1 MTDMR
6 RAAIHRWLESETGF
20 QLQSLAIASADAS
33 FRRYWRATGRGGN
46 TAIVMDAPPDK
57 EDIAPY
63 LKVVGLLAP
72 LGIHVPQVRAVD
84 AAQGLVLMEDLGS
97 TVIPGRAPVRQ
108 RSGSPVRRCDAGAAR
123 PATAGRPLRRANSPP
138 YDAAALDREMA
149 LMPEWFLGRHLQYR
163 TNADEQALLARTTA
177 WLRDEVLRQP
187 VVFVHRD
194 YHSRNLMLLP
204 ANNPGV
210 IDFQDAVAGPVGYDL
225 VSLFKD
231 CYIRWP
237 RERVQG
243 WLRTYRQR
251 LKAADGG
258 ALLAGADETEFL
270 RWFDLAGLQRH
281 IKVLGIFARLCHRD
295 GKPGYLADLPLTLDY
310 VRDAAARYSETQPLA
325 RWLEDRVVAQLPL
338 ANKRALAP

>member
-6 RAAIHRWLESETGF
+6 RAAIHRWLESETGM

-33 FRRYWRATGRGGN
+33 FRRYWRATGRGGS

-63 LKVVGLLAP
+63 LKVVALLAP
-72 LGIHVPQVRAVD
+72 LGVHVPEVRAVD
-84 AAQGLVLMEDLGS
+84 AAQGFVLMEDLGS
-97 TVIPGRAPVRQ
+97 QSYLAALQ
-108 RSGSPVRRCDAGAAR
+108 SGSDPETLYGDALQALLALQLRGGVAAR
-123 PATAGRPLRRANSPP
+123 ELAP

-163 TNADEQALLARTTA
+163 MNADEQALLARTTA

-194 YHSRNLMLLP
+194 YHSRNLMRLP

-237 RERVQG
+237 RERVHG

-251 LKAADGG
+251 LNAADGG
-258 ALLAGADETEFL
+258 RLLAGADEREFL

-295 GKPGYLADLPLTLDY
+295 SKPGYLADLPLTLDY

-325 RWLEDRVVAQLPL
+325 RWLEDRMVAQLPL
-338 ANKRALAP
+338 ANKKALAP

>member
-33 FRRYWRATGRGGN
+33 FRRYWRATERGGN

-72 LGIHVPQVRAVD
+72 LGVHVPQVRAVD
-84 AAQGLVLMEDLGS
+84 AAQGFVLMEDLGS
-97 TVIPGRAPVRQ
+97 QSYLAALQ
-108 RSGSPVRRCDAGAAR
+108 SGSDPEALYGDAMQSLLALQLRGGVAAR
-123 PATAGRPLRRANSPP
+123 ELAP

-163 TNADEQALLARTTA
+163 MDADEQSLLARTTA

-251 LKAADGG
+251 LNAADGG
-258 ALLAGADETEFL
+258 RLLAGADEREFL

-295 GKPGYLADLPLTLDY
+295 SKPGYLADLPLTLDY

>member
-33 FRRYWRATGRGGN
+33 FRRYWRATERGGN

-72 LGIHVPQVRAVD
+72 LGVHVPQVRAVD
-84 AAQGLVLMEDLGS
+84 AAQGFVLMEDLGS
-97 TVIPGRAPVRQ
+97 QSYLAALQ
-108 RSGSPVRRCDAGAAR
+108 SGSDPEDLYGDAMQSLLALQLRGGAAAR
-123 PATAGRPLRRANSPP
+123 KLAP

-163 TNADEQALLARTTA
+163 MNADEQALLARTTA

-194 YHSRNLMLLP
+194 YHSRNLMRLP

-210 IDFQDAVAGPVGYDL
+210 IDFQDAVAGPVAYDL

-231 CYIRWP
+231 CYIRWS

-243 WLRTYRQR
+243 WLRSYRQR

-258 ALLAGADETEFL
+258 ALLAGADEREFL

-310 VRDAAARYSETQPLA
+310 VRDAAARYSETQTLA

>member
-6 RAAIHRWLESETGF
+6 RAAIHRWLDSETGF

-33 FRRYWRATGRGGN
+33 FRRYWRATDRAGN

-63 LKVVGLLAP
+63 LKIAGLLAP
-72 LGIHVPQVRAVD
+72 LGVHVPEVRAVD
-84 AAQGLVLMEDLGS
+84 PAQGFVLMEDLGS
-97 TVIPGRAPVRQ
+97 QSYLAALE
-108 RSGSPVRRCDAGAAR
+108 SGSDPDTLYDDAIRALLAMQLQGGAAAR
-123 PATAGRPLRRANSPP
+123 ELAA
-138 YDAAALDREMA
+138 YDAAALEREMA
-149 LMPEWFLGRHLQYR
+149 LMPEWFLRRHLQYR
-163 TNADEQALLARTTA
+163 MNPDEEALLARTMA

-194 YHSRNLMLLP
+194 YHSRNLMRLP

-210 IDFQDAVAGPVGYDL
+210 IDFQDAVAGPVAYDL

-237 RERVQG
+237 RERLQV
-243 WLRTYRQR
+243 WLRNYRQR
-251 LKAADGG
+251 LHAADGG
-258 ALLAGADETEFL
+258 RTLAGCDERELL

-281 IKVLGIFARLCHRD
+281 VKVLGIFARLCHRD
-295 GKPGYLADLPLTLDY
+295 GKPGYLADLPLTLNY
-310 VRDAAARYSETQPLA
+310 VRDAAARYSETQALA
-325 RWLEDRVVAQLPL
+325 RWIEERLVAQLPL
-338 ANKRALAP
+338 ANKRVLAA